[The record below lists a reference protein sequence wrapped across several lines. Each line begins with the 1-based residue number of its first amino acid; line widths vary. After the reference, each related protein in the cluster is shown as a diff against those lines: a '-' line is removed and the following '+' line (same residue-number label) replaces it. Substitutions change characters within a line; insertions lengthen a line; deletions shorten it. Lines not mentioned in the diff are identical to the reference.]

1 MKKFLLGL
9 VFIFVSILSFGIDK
23 AYFVDEWECTA
34 PDYRAY
40 FQFYEGTLIVQE
52 LDVEESPTELLIWWY
67 EPERNV
73 LVIEYNEYEVHI
85 VDENTFMLNP
95 IDTEKD
101 WMENMEFKFKRI
113 SAPPKEKI
121 LDGEKRLV

>member
-1 MKKFLLGL
+1 MKKLLFSL
-9 VFIFVSILSFGIDK
+9 VFILVSALSFGINET
-23 AYFVDEWECTA
+23 YFISEWECTA

-40 FQFYEGTLIVQE
+40 FQFYENTLIVRE
-52 LDVEESPTELLIWWY
+52 LDVEEGLTELLIWWY

-85 VDENTFMLNP
+85 VDENAFMLAP

-101 WMENMEFKFKRI
+101 WMENMEFKFKKI
-113 SAPPKEKI
+113 SAPPEEKI
-121 LDGEKRLV
+121 FDGEKRLV